1 MKNQKLNPW
10 KNKLPFV
17 KYISGARGSGKTNLL
32 INLLVN
38 KDLYLKHF
46 DKIIFVCPSF
56 YLDEKYSI
64 LDLPKEQIFITYEE
78 ETISNL
84 IDDKPEDEQWLLI
97 LDDCLIFNNFK
108 STDATS
114 LQNKIAV
121 NGRHLKVS
129 MIITSQKT
137 TGGSTTVRSQAD
149 SVIIFKPRSH
159 NEIDSLYNDNCI
171 NGYNRKDFGNL
182 ILQSTKE
189 QYSFFTINFQNGKI
203 FKNFEEIK

>member
-84 IDDKPEDEQWLLI
+84 IDEKPEEV
-97 LDDCLIFNNFK
+97 F
-108 STDATS
+108 
-114 LQNKIAV
+114 
-121 NGRHLKVS
+121 
-129 MIITSQKT
+129 
-137 TGGSTTVRSQAD
+137 AD
-149 SVIIFKPRSH
+149 P
-159 NEIDSLYNDNCI
+159 
-171 NGYNRKDFGNL
+171 
-182 ILQSTKE
+182 
-189 QYSFFTINFQNGKI
+189 
-203 FKNFEEIK
+203 